1 MDKWFNN
8 NFERER
14 LRKYTKKR
22 LNGKSYFNFL
32 RLFSVTTWLII
43 FNVFVYL
50 LVFFSIQVLG
60 EEIIRDI
67 VAIQAESFFSGNIVT
82 VISSMFVH
90 FEVWHL
96 MANMA
101 TLFFVGSF
109 VEKLIGRKRFFIL
122 YIFAGIF
129 AGLFYVTLSYF
140 FGGSYLGAKIFGSP
154 LTYAVGASG
163 AIFSMLGVLSILT
176 PYASVY
182 LIAGPIL
189 AIILEA
195 IFNAVIP
202 NSPYLSILNLAVW
215 IYLIFS
221 IFSIFSLNPKILKI
235 ALPLRMQFWVL
246 PIIAIVPLIIIGL
259 FVEIPIGNSAHLGG
273 LLVGMSYAIYLR
285 NKYKNKTDL
294 IRRYFS
300 K

>member
-50 LVFFSIQVLG
+50 MVFFSIQVLG
-60 EEIIRDI
+60 EDIIRDI

-96 MANMA
+96 LANMA

-109 VEKLIGRKRFFIL
+109 VEKLIGRKRFFWL
-122 YIFAGIF
+122 
-129 AGLFYVTLSYF
+129 
-140 FGGSYLGAKIFGSP
+140 
-154 LTYAVGASG
+154 
-163 AIFSMLGVLSILT
+163 
-176 PYASVY
+176 
-182 LIAGPIL
+182 
-189 AIILEA
+189 
-195 IFNAVIP
+195 
-202 NSPYLSILNLAVW
+202 
-215 IYLIFS
+215 IYL
-221 IFSIFSLNPKILKI
+221 K
-235 ALPLRMQFWVL
+235 
-246 PIIAIVPLIIIGL
+246 
-259 FVEIPIGNSAHLGG
+259 E
-273 LLVGMSYAIYLR
+273 
-285 NKYKNKTDL
+285 D
-294 IRRYFS
+294 
-300 K
+300 